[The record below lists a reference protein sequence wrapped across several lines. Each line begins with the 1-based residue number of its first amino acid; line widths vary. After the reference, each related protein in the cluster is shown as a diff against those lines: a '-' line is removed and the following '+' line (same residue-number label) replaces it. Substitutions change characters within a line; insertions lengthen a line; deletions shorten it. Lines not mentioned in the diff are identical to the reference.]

1 MPAFDWIA
9 LSRELK
15 SIAEAGL
22 RYGENAF
29 DRERYQRILEI
40 ASLPMRMAA
49 PDFQWPQEFGY
60 ATPKVDVRGAVFDEE
75 NRILLVREASN
86 GLWTLPG
93 GWADLNQSPSANVIK
108 EMSEESG
115 LIVEVVKLVSCWD
128 KDLHEHP
135 RQPEHVYKLLFL
147 CRRTGGEPATNHETS
162 GVAYFH
168 PHELPDLCPHRS
180 GRAYLDQAWEHH
192 ANPSL
197 PTSFD

>member
-1 MPAFDWIA
+1 MQPFDWIA

-40 ASLPMRMAA
+40 ASLPMRVAA

-93 GWADLNQSPSANVIK
+93 GWADLNQSPSGNVIK
-108 EMSEESG
+108 EMREESG
-115 LIVEVVKLVSCWD
+115 LVVEVVKLVSCWD
-128 KDLHEHP
+128 KDLHDHP

-147 CRRTGGEPATNHETS
+147 CRRTGGEPTTNHETS
-162 GVAYFH
+162 DVAYFH
-168 PHELPDLCPHRS
+168 HHELPDLCPHRS
-180 GRAYLDQAWEHH
+180 GRAYLEQAWAHH
-192 ANPSL
+192 ADPSL

>member
-15 SIAEAGL
+15 SIADAGL
-22 RYGENAF
+22 RYGENPF
-29 DRERYQRILEI
+29 DRERYERILEI
-40 ASLPMRMAA
+40 ASLPMQVAA

-86 GLWTLPG
+86 GMWTLPG

-108 EMSEESG
+108 EMREESG

-128 KDLHEHP
+128 KDFHEHP

-147 CRRTGGEPATNHETS
+147 CRRTGGAPATNHETS
-162 GVAYFH
+162 GVAWFH
-168 PHELPDLCPHRS
+168 DHELPELCPHRS
-180 GRAYLDQAWEHH
+180 GRAYLDLAWAHH
-192 ANPSL
+192 ADPSL